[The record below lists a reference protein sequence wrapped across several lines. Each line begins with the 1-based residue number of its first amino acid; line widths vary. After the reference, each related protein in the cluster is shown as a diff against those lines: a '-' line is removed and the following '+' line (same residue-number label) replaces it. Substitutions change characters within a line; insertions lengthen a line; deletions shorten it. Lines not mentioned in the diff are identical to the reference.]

1 MDEKLWEVF
10 AYAARYGKQPLS
22 EIFGMTLT
30 DLNRFVGA
38 VSKIVTEENAPREG

>member
-1 MDEKLWEVF
+1 MEENLWEVF

-22 EIFGMTLT
+22 EVMSMTLA
-30 DLNRFVGA
+30 DLNRFIGA